1 MGLPCRKIDNV
12 GRASGNADAEETQPQ
27 LVYINIYYRQLQ
39 NQYVDTYIHMH
50 TLFAFALY
58 IYIQYIYIY
67 IFVLF
72 FGRRGEWGGV
82 QSHNTVTGFEH
93 VFRGEGGC
101 YVLNVVPDAVD
112 IALYLHRELPA
123 HPTVIRLMGLN
134 LTSQRMAQPPSQH
147 VPVSACILPESGCVS
162 KSIAASSLLAR
173 PS

>member
-67 IFVLF
+67 IYLYCFLGGGGSGAVYSPTTQSPGSNMYF
-72 FGRRGEWGGV
+72 AERGGV
-82 QSHNTVTGFEH
+82 MF
-93 VFRGEGGC
+93 
-101 YVLNVVPDAVD
+101 
-112 IALYLHRELPA
+112 
-123 HPTVIRLMGLN
+123 
-134 LTSQRMAQPPSQH
+134 
-147 VPVSACILPESGCVS
+147 
-162 KSIAASSLLAR
+162 
-173 PS
+173 